1 MKRIYFDNA
10 STNPI
15 DKRVLKEMK
24 PYLTKYYGNPSSL
37 HQEGHITRVAIYNA
51 RKQCAIAL
59 GCDADEIFF
68 TSGAS
73 ESNSWA
79 SEIWDMY
86 KDPKTHDSLFLN
98 QHINNTFDYAISLIN
113 NETGQN
119 DYENLQKDFDV
130 SYRKFFLDLTQAVGH
145 IEINLH
151 EMKNVFG
158 ASLSGHKFGAPK
170 GVGLLYV
177 RKDKQQDLIPLIR
190 GHQENGLRGG
200 TENVVGIVGM
210 GKAIEL
216 ATQEMDKNNK
226 QIKKVVEYIKYEL
239 NKHLK
244 YKGMFEEHWM
254 FSPVEKVAGQNHI
267 INITFKHLL
276 GATAVQIFDQYG
288 IAVSAGSA
296 CNSDSETPSHTLLH
310 SAYTELEA
318 LRTIRISIG
327 KQNTSKEAQRF
338 IKVLKEVIDKYD
350 VD

>member
-10 STNPI
+10 ATTPLDN
-15 DKRVLKEMK
+15 RVLKAMR
-24 PYLTKYYGNPSSL
+24 PFLTKHYGNPSST
-37 HQEGHITRVAIYNA
+37 HKEGRIARQAIKKA
-51 RKQCAIAL
+51 REQCAKAL
-59 GCDADEIFF
+59 GCNVDEIFF

-79 SEIWDMY
+79 SKIFDGLFTT
-86 KDPKTHDSLFLN
+86 PLLHDSLILAN
-98 QHINNTFDYAISLIN
+98 QKKMKNYGYNPPMIKAISLIN
-113 NETGQN
+113 NETGSN
-119 DYENLQKDFDV
+119 DYEEYCRNQYSIITGEIGDI
-130 SYRKFFLDLTQAVGH
+130 FLDLTSAIGHVYIDLHDDGH
-145 IEINLH
+145 I
-151 EMKNVFG
+151 VG

-170 GVGLLYV
+170 GVGVLYV
-177 RKDKQQDLIPLIR
+177 RKDQQSKMESLIY
-190 GHQENGLRGG
+190 GHQENGMRGG
-200 TENVVGIVGM
+200 TENVTGIVGM

-216 ATQEMDKNNK
+216 ATKEMDKNNSNLEN
-226 QIKKVVEYIKYEL
+226 IISYIMDSIDTI
-239 NKHLK
+239 N
-244 YKGMFEEHWM
+244 YKTQTH
-254 FSPVEKVAGQNHI
+254 NHI
-267 INITFKHLL
+267 INFTFKHLL